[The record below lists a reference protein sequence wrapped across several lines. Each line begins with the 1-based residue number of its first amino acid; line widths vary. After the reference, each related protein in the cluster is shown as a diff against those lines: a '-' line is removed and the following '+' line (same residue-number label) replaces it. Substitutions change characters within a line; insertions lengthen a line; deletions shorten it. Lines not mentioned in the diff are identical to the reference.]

1 MATLE
6 PRWRQ
11 FAVVLV
17 LTAPFLFASAC
28 EPNEAEPPASPSAEI
43 PDSPVGDQLRWLLGA
58 LEKSGRGITE
68 EEVARR
74 LTLAFKQQVPPARF
88 LEVTEQVG
96 ADLNPFVVEGFE
108 GEPSET
114 HAVAVLRNQRGEAFR
129 LTVTVEPDP
138 PHLIAGALIQPATD
152 LDEGAPTTWQEVDEV
167 LRGAASD
174 VGFLAAEFR
183 DGACKPIHELQS
195 EAPLAI
201 GSTFKLYVL
210 GAVAREVE
218 LGRATWDERL
228 SIRDDLR
235 SIPPGEMRAAEPGT
249 RFALQEFARAMIS
262 VSDNT
267 ATDHLLERVG
277 RRRVESFQRTMGNSH
292 WRMNVPF
299 LSTREVTILKLAA
312 DEEAGNYLSSS
323 TENRRKLLATEIA
336 DAPLPSAAALTGW
349 TEPLR
354 IESLEWFASAHDLC
368 RAMAYL
374 KEMSERP
381 GLHPIERILSTDAT
395 TLEGDAGTWP
405 YVGFKGGSEPGVL
418 NMTAILRRDDGRW
431 FFVSMGL
438 NDPTRDVEALSA
450 RRAITAALDL
460 LAR

>member
-1 MATLE
+1 M
-6 PRWRQ
+6 
-11 FAVVLV
+11 
-17 LTAPFLFASAC
+17 
-28 EPNEAEPPASPSAEI
+28 
-43 PDSPVGDQLRWLLGA
+43 GDQLRWLLGVF
-58 LEKSGRGITE
+58 EKSGRGVTE
-68 EEVARR
+68 DEFAQR
-74 LTLAFKQQVPPARF
+74 LTLAFQQQVPPATF
-88 LEVTEQVG
+88 LEITEQVG
-96 ADLNPFVVEGFE
+96 ADLNPFVFEGLE

-114 HAVAVLRNQRGEAFR
+114 QAVAVLRNQRGAAFR

-152 LDEGAPTTWQEVDEV
+152 LDEDGPTTWKEVDEV
-167 LRGAASD
+167 LRGAAPD
-174 VGFLAAEFR
+174 VGFLAAELR
-183 DGACKPIHELQS
+183 DGDCKPIHELQS
-195 EAPLAI
+195 EVPLAI

-228 SIRDDLR
+228 PIRDDLK
-235 SIPPGEMRAAEPGT
+235 SIPPGEKRAEEPGT
-249 RFALQEFARAMIS
+249 TFALEEFARDMIS

-267 ATDHLLERVG
+267 ATDHLLERVS
-277 RRRVESFQRTMGNSH
+277 RRRVELFQRTMGNSH

-299 LSTREVTILKLAA
+299 LSTREVTILKLAE
-312 DEEAGNYLSSS
+312 DERARNYLSSS
-323 TENRRKLLATEIA
+323 TEDRRELLARMA
-336 DAPLPSAAALTGW
+336 DTPVPSAAALAGW
-349 TEPLR
+349 AEPLR
-354 IESLEWFASAHDLC
+354 IESLEWFASADDLC

-374 KEMSERP
+374 KEMSDRP
-381 GLHPIERILSTDAT
+381 GLHPIERILSTDTT
-395 TLEGDAGTWP
+395 TLGGDTDTWP

-431 FFVSMGL
+431 FYVSMGL